1 MGKSAGSK
9 SVLLCSALLLMH
21 GYGLSS
27 LPSTFSFHPLTP
39 RCKLHVF
46 CCPPPFPVISFSCCR
61 ITRSSSSS
69 SQLQLLPFEFR
80 YTFPNINI
88 VAATIPSSVPCRL
101 AIPYLAISGAGLV
114 VNKRNERILFCLVGL
129 LGNAQIHDW

>member
-9 SVLLCSALLLMH
+9 SVMLCSAADARLWPFFFAFNLF
-21 GYGLSS
+21 LSS
-27 LPSTFSFHPLTP
+27 AHTA
-39 RCKLHVF
+39 CKLHVF

-61 ITRSSSSS
+61 ITRSS

>member
-9 SVLLCSALLLMH
+9 SVMLCSALLLMH

-27 LPSTFSFHPLTP
+27 LPSTFSFHPLTSP
-39 RCKLHVF
+39 ANFVF
-46 CCPPPFPVISFSCCR
+46 CCPSPFPVISFSCCR
-61 ITRSSSSS
+61 ITRSSS
-69 SQLQLLPFEFR
+69 QLQLLPFKFR

-88 VAATIPSSVPCRL
+88 VVATIPSSVPCRL
-101 AIPYLAISGAGLV
+101 AIPYLAISAGVV